1 MPGRG
6 GQEGLEDNCSWCLPA
21 DSPTS
26 VPSATLGLLVPRHQ
40 SMTENVWAQRIWA
53 NPGSHMLTLEVGAWF
68 SLEHVEGCGV
78 QVYQSSTLLMAVI
91 STHLAALRAG
101 CPPLLAMQMSS

>member
-1 MPGRG
+1 
-6 GQEGLEDNCSWCLPA
+6 
-21 DSPTS
+21 
-26 VPSATLGLLVPRHQ
+26 
-40 SMTENVWAQRIWA
+40 MTENVWAQRIWA
-53 NPGSHMLTLEVGAWF
+53 NRGSHRLTLEVGAWF

-101 CPPLLAMQMSS
+101 CPPLLARRMSS